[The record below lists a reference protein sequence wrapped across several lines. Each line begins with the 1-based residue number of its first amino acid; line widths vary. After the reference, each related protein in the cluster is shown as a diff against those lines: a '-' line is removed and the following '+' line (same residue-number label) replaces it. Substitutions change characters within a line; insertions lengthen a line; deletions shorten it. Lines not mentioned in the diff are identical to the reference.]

1 MLWLEDIHKLVSWQK
16 KDILSYSNLK
26 SEDMPPILFKDNMPA
41 LQNKD
46 YFNYGGQGPL
56 PTQSLN
62 AITSSWQTIQKL
74 GPFTNNVWPYITKEV
89 ITTKNLIAEICS
101 IHPKRIAFTEN
112 VTSGCILPLLG
123 LPFSDGDNLL
133 ISDCEHPGIVAA
145 CKELARK
152 KNLTITILPV
162 LKICNGNDKEDETY
176 KKILKLIDEHL
187 QINTKLVV
195 LSHLLWNTGQIMPI
209 ELISKRLKEHSSKP
223 YLLVDAAQSFCHIP
237 IKGACDNA
245 DIYAFTG
252 HKWAYGPEGLGAVA
266 LSTRVLEESSPTL
279 IGWKSLKV
287 EEGIHVNNEAPFHS
301 DGRRFEIATS
311 CVPLLAGLR
320 SSLIMLKNEGH
331 DTERFC
337 KIKSLSSILWQK
349 LNKIKNIELVLNCPP
364 PSGIISFNIN
374 GIKSPEEV
382 VNYLG
387 QENLWIRVLED
398 PKWLRACVHI
408 TTDLNEINNLV
419 IGLKNFISTK

>member
-1 MLWLEDIHKLVSWQK
+1 MSTL
-16 KDILSYSNLK
+16 
-26 SEDMPPILFKDNMPA
+26 LFKDNMPA

-62 AITSSWQTIQKL
+62 AMTSSWQTIQNL

-89 ITTKNLIAEICS
+89 RYTKKLIAEFCS

-112 VTSGCILPLLG
+112 TTSGCVLPLLG

-133 ISDCEHPGIVAA
+133 LSDCEHPGIVAA
-145 CKELARK
+145 CKELARQ
-152 KNLTITILPV
+152 KNLTIAILPV
-162 LKICNGNDKEDETY
+162 STIRNGDDKTEETY
-176 KKILKLIDEHL
+176 KTVLKLIDEYL
-187 QINTKLVV
+187 QKKTKLVV

-237 IKGACDNA
+237 IEGACDKA

-266 LSTRVLEESSPTL
+266 LSTRVLEESRPTL
-279 IGWKSLKV
+279 VGWKSLKD
-287 EEGIHVNNEAPFHS
+287 EEGIYVNNKIPFHS

-331 DTERFC
+331 ENKRFS
-337 KIKSLSSILWQK
+337 KIKSLSTILWKK
-349 LNKIKNIELVLNCPP
+349 LSQIKNVELVLNSPP
-364 PSGIISFNIN
+364 PSGIISFTIS
-374 GIKSPEEV
+374 GTKSPEEV
-382 VNYLG
+382 VKFLG
-387 QENLWIRVLED
+387 QQNLWIRVLED

-408 TTDLNEINNLV
+408 TTDLDEIDNLV
-419 IGLKNFISTK
+419 IGLKDFIST

>member
-1 MLWLEDIHKLVSWQK
+1 MVSWQK

-320 SSLIMLKNEGH
+320 NSLIMLKNEGH
-331 DTERFC
+331 ETERFC

-408 TTDLNEINNLV
+408 TTDLNEIDNLV

>member
-1 MLWLEDIHKLVSWQK
+1 ML
-16 KDILSYSNLK
+16 
-26 SEDMPPILFKDNMPA
+26 PISFKGNMPA
-41 LQNKD
+41 LQNKN

-56 PTQSLN
+56 PTESLN
-62 AITSSWQTIQKL
+62 AITASWQEIQHL
-74 GPFTNNVWPYITKEV
+74 GPFTNDVWPYISKE
-89 ITTKNLIAEICS
+89 IISTKNLLSEICG
-101 IHPKRIAFTEN
+101 IHSKRIAFTEN
-112 VTSGCILPLLG
+112 VTSGCVLPLLG
-123 LPFSDGDNLL
+123 LPFSEGDHIL

-152 KNLTITILPV
+152 KKLRIGILPV
-162 LKICNGNDKEDETY
+162 LKLSNSNDNKNETY
-176 KKILKLIDEHL
+176 KKVLQLIDESL
-187 QINTKLVV
+187 QRNTKLVV

-209 ELISKRLKEHSSKP
+209 EIISQQLKEHSSKP

-237 IKGACDNA
+237 IKDACDKA

-266 LSTRVLEESSPTL
+266 LSLRVLEESNPTL
-279 IGWKSLKV
+279 IGWKSLIS
-287 EEGIHVNNEAPFHS
+287 EEGIYVNNKTPFHS

-311 CVPLLAGLR
+311 CIPLLAGLKN
-320 SSLIMLKNEGH
+320 SLEMLQNQGTEI
-331 DTERFC
+331 ERFS
-337 KIKSLSSILWQK
+337 KIKELSSILWGK
-349 LNKIKNIELVLNCPP
+349 LSQIKNIELVLNSPP

-374 GIKSPEEV
+374 GINFPEEV

-419 IGLKNFISTK
+419 FGLKNFISTKDSM

>member
-1 MLWLEDIHKLVSWQK
+1 MVSWQK

-162 LKICNGNDKEDETY
+162 LKIRNDNDKEDETY
-176 KKILKLIDEHL
+176 KKILKLIDEYL

-331 DTERFC
+331 ETERFC

-408 TTDLNEINNLV
+408 TTDLNEIDNLV
-419 IGLKNFISTK
+419 ISLKNFISTK

>member
-1 MLWLEDIHKLVSWQK
+1 MS
-16 KDILSYSNLK
+16 
-26 SEDMPPILFKDNMPA
+26 PILFKDNMPA
-41 LQNKD
+41 LQNKA

-56 PTQSLN
+56 PSQSLN
-62 AITSSWQTIQKL
+62 AITSSWQTIQSL

-89 ITTKNLIAEICS
+89 ITTKNLIAEICA

-123 LPFSDGDNLL
+123 LPFFEGDNLL

-152 KNLTITILPV
+152 KNLTIAILPV
-162 LKICNGNDKEDETY
+162 SKICNGNDKKNETY
-176 KKILKLIDEHL
+176 KTVLKLIDEHI
-187 QINTKLVV
+187 QKNTKLVV

-209 ELISKRLKEHSSKP
+209 EIISKMLKEHSSKP
-223 YLLVDAAQSFCHIP
+223 YLLVDAAQSFCHVP
-237 IKGACDNA
+237 IKGACENA

-279 IGWKSLKV
+279 IGWKSLKA
-287 EEGIHVNNEAPFHS
+287 EEGIYINNKTPFHS

-311 CVPLLAGLR
+311 CIPLLAGLR
-320 SSLIMLKNEGH
+320 TSLNMLKNEGSE
-331 DTERFC
+331 TERLN
-337 KIKSLSSILWQK
+337 KIKSLSAVLWK
-349 LNKIKNIELVLNCPP
+349 ELNQIKNIELVLNSPP
-364 PSGIISFNIN
+364 PSGIISFTIN
-374 GIKSPEEV
+374 GNNSPEDV
-382 VNYLG
+382 VKHLG
-387 QENLWIRVLED
+387 QENVWIRVLED

-408 TTDLNEINNLV
+408 TTDLNEVDNLV
-419 IGLKNFISTK
+419 IGLKNFISPKEAI

>member
-1 MLWLEDIHKLVSWQK
+1 MVSWQK

-162 LKICNGNDKEDETY
+162 LKICNGNDKENETY
-176 KKILKLIDEHL
+176 KKTLKLIDEYL

-331 DTERFC
+331 ETERFC

-408 TTDLNEINNLV
+408 TTDLNEIDNLV

>member
-1 MLWLEDIHKLVSWQK
+1 MS
-16 KDILSYSNLK
+16 
-26 SEDMPPILFKDNMPA
+26 PIQFKDDMPA

-62 AITSSWQTIQKL
+62 AITSSWQTIQTL
-74 GPFTNNVWPYITKEV
+74 GPFTNKVWPYITKEV
-89 ITTKNLIAEICS
+89 SCTKNLIAEICS
-101 IHPKRIAFTEN
+101 INPKRIAFTEN
-112 VTSGCILPLLG
+112 VTTGCVLPFLG

-133 ISDCEHPGIVAA
+133 LSDCEHPGIVAA

-152 KNLTITILPV
+152 KNLTIDILPV
-162 LKICNGNDKEDETY
+162 SKLRNGNDKKDETY
-176 KKILKLIDEHL
+176 KEVLKLIDECL
-187 QINTKLVV
+187 QKKTKLVV
-195 LSHLLWNTGQIMPI
+195 ISHLLWNTGQIMPI
-209 ELISKRLKEHSSKP
+209 ELISKKLKEHSNRP

-237 IKGACDNA
+237 IKEACNNA

-266 LSTRVLEESSPTL
+266 LSTRVLEESNPTL
-279 IGWKSLKV
+279 IGWKSLRS
-287 EEGIHVNNEAPFHS
+287 EEGIYVNNKTPFHS

-331 DTERFC
+331 ETERFS
-337 KIKSLSSILWQK
+337 KIKNLSSIMWGK
-349 LNKIKNIELVLNCPP
+349 LNQLKNIELVLKSPP
-364 PSGIISFNIN
+364 PSGIISFTIN

-387 QENLWIRVLED
+387 KKNLWIRVLED

-408 TTDLNEINNLV
+408 TTDLNEIDNLV
-419 IGLKNFISTK
+419 IGMKNFISTLTSL

>member
-1 MLWLEDIHKLVSWQK
+1 
-16 KDILSYSNLK
+16 
-26 SEDMPPILFKDNMPA
+26 MPA
-41 LQNKD
+41 LQNKA

-112 VTSGCILPLLG
+112 VTSGCVLPLLG

-133 ISDCEHPGIVAA
+133 LSDCEHPGIVAA

-152 KNLTITILPV
+152 KNLTIAILPV
-162 LKICNGNDKEDETY
+162 SKLCNGNDKKDETY
-176 KKILKLIDEHL
+176 NTVLKLIDEYL
-187 QINTKLVV
+187 QKNTKLVV

-237 IKGACDNA
+237 SKGACDTA

-252 HKWAYGPEGLGAVA
+252 HKWAYGPEL
-266 LSTRVLEESSPTL
+266 
-279 IGWKSLKV
+279 
-287 EEGIHVNNEAPFHS
+287 
-301 DGRRFEIATS
+301 
-311 CVPLLAGLR
+311 
-320 SSLIMLKNEGH
+320 SLI
-331 DTERFC
+331 
-337 KIKSLSSILWQK
+337 
-349 LNKIKNIELVLNCPP
+349 
-364 PSGIISFNIN
+364 
-374 GIKSPEEV
+374 
-382 VNYLG
+382 
-387 QENLWIRVLED
+387 
-398 PKWLRACVHI
+398 HI
-408 TTDLNEINNLV
+408 
-419 IGLKNFISTK
+419 

>member
-1 MLWLEDIHKLVSWQK
+1 MVSWQK

-331 DTERFC
+331 ETERFC

-408 TTDLNEINNLV
+408 TTDSNEIDNLV

>member
-1 MLWLEDIHKLVSWQK
+1 MS
-16 KDILSYSNLK
+16 
-26 SEDMPPILFKDNMPA
+26 PILFKDDMPA

-62 AITSSWQTIQKL
+62 AIISSWQTIQNL
-74 GPFTNNVWPYITKEV
+74 GPFTNNVWPYITNEIV
-89 ITTKNLIAEICS
+89 TTKNLIAEICA

-112 VTSGCILPLLG
+112 VTSGCVLPLLG

-133 ISDCEHPGIVAA
+133 LSDCEHPGIVAA

-152 KNLTITILPV
+152 NNLTIAILPGSK
-162 LKICNGNDKEDETY
+162 LWNGNAKKDETY
-176 KKILKLIDEHL
+176 KTVLKLIDKHL
-187 QINTKLVV
+187 QKNTKLVV

-209 ELISKRLKEHSSKP
+209 ELIAKRLKEYSSKP

-237 IKGACDNA
+237 IKGACQNA

-266 LSTRVLEESSPTL
+266 LSTRVLEESNPTL
-279 IGWKSLKV
+279 IGWKSLKA
-287 EEGIHVNNEAPFHS
+287 EEGIHVNNQTPFHS

-320 SSLIMLKNEGH
+320 SSLKMLKNEGH
-331 DTERFC
+331 ETERFS
-337 KIKSLSSILWQK
+337 KIRSLSSILWEK
-349 LNKIKNIELVLNCPP
+349 LNQIKNIELILNSSP
-364 PSGIISFNIN
+364 PSGIISFTIDGTN
-374 GIKSPEEV
+374 SPEEI
-382 VNYLG
+382 VNFLG

-419 IGLKNFISTK
+419 IGLKKIITTK

>member
-1 MLWLEDIHKLVSWQK
+1 MVSWQK

-26 SEDMPPILFKDNMPA
+26 SEDMPLILFKDNMPA

-62 AITSSWQTIQKL
+62 AITSSWKTIQKL

-176 KKILKLIDEHL
+176 KKILKLIDEYL

-287 EEGIHVNNEAPFHS
+287 EEGIHVNTEAPFHS

-331 DTERFC
+331 ETERFC

-408 TTDLNEINNLV
+408 TTDLNEIDNLV

>member
-1 MLWLEDIHKLVSWQK
+1 MVSWQK

-162 LKICNGNDKEDETY
+162 LKICNSNDKEDETY
-176 KKILKLIDEHL
+176 KKILKLIDKYL

-331 DTERFC
+331 ETERFC

-408 TTDLNEINNLV
+408 TTDLNEIDNLV

>member
-1 MLWLEDIHKLVSWQK
+1 MMSQIVL
-16 KDILSYSNLK
+16 KDH
-26 SEDMPPILFKDNMPA
+26 MPA
-41 LQNKD
+41 LQNKY

-56 PTQSLN
+56 PTPSLN
-62 AITSSWQTIQKL
+62 AITSSWQTIQQL
-74 GPFTNNVWPYITKEV
+74 GPFTNDVWPYITKEV
-89 ITTKNLIAEICS
+89 INTKNLLSEICGV
-101 IHPKRIAFTEN
+101 HPKRIAFTEN
-112 VTSGCILPLLG
+112 VTSGCVLPLIG
-123 LPFSDGDNLL
+123 LPFSDGDHIL

-162 LKICNGNDKEDETY
+162 SKSCNGNDKKDETY
-176 KKILKLIDEHL
+176 KTVLKLIDEYL
-187 QINTKLVV
+187 QKNTKLVV
-195 LSHLLWNTGQIMPI
+195 ISHLLWNTGQIMPI

-237 IKGACDNA
+237 IKGACNKA

-266 LSTRVLEESSPTL
+266 LSTRVLEESRPTL
-279 IGWKSLKV
+279 VGWKSLKD
-287 EEGIHVNNEAPFHS
+287 EEGIYVNNKIPFHS

-331 DTERFC
+331 ENKRFS
-337 KIKSLSSILWQK
+337 KIKSLSTILWKK
-349 LNKIKNIELVLNCPP
+349 LSQIKNVELVLNSPP
-364 PSGIISFNIN
+364 PSGIISFTIN
-374 GIKSPEEV
+374 GIDSPEEV

-398 PKWLRACVHI
+398 PKWLRACVHV
-408 TTDLNEINNLV
+408 TTDLQEIDNLV
-419 IGLKNFISTK
+419 FGLKNFISTK